1 MQSDNE
7 HLSAARTPKVT
18 VQAHRPSPVQQAEI
32 PELAQLKMTR
42 RVELRGWVRQSRQ
55 VFQID

>member
-32 PELAQLKMTR
+32 PELAQLKM
-42 RVELRGWVRQSRQ
+42 RGWEVEEGQ
-55 VFQID
+55 